1 MYIYLFFVNHMSRL
15 HPGIHVHGEVP
26 MKKIVSIQ
34 DVSCFGKC
42 SQTIALPVLSAMGI
56 ETAIIPTA
64 VLSTHTMF
72 SDFTFKDLTDE
83 IKPIMDHWVDQKLSF
98 DGILTGYIGDS
109 RQIQLISEFYDKF
122 GNENN
127 INILDPV
134 FGDNGKLY
142 PIFDLNYVKEIAK
155 LCTKVDYIVPNITEA
170 AFTSEIPYKEAHDM
184 DYVNELHD
192 ILHAKGV
199 KNSIITSIRIGDDN
213 GISARLEDGSS
224 FTVFKKNIDVSF
236 HGTGDLFASAFAGAM
251 LNGFPIEKASEI
263 AVDYVRETLLTTL
276 ENDDHSWYGVDFET
290 TIPKLLKMIG
300 KV

>member
-1 MYIYLFFVNHMSRL
+1 
-15 HPGIHVHGEVP
+15 

-72 SDFTFKDLTDE
+72 SDFTFRDLTDE
-83 IKPIMDHWVDQKLSF
+83 ITPIMNHWIDQKIAF
-98 DGILTGYIGDS
+98 DGILTGYIGDI
-109 RQIQLISEFYDKF
+109 RQIQIISEFYDKF
-122 GNENN
+122 GNEGN

-142 PIFDLNYVKEIAK
+142 PIFDLSYTKEIAK

-170 AFTSEIPYKEAHDM
+170 AFIAEVPYRETHDM

-192 ILHAKGV
+192 ILRDKGV

-224 FTVFKKNIDVSF
+224 FTVFRKNIDVAY
-236 HGTGDLFASAFAGAM
+236 HGTGDLFASALAGAI
-251 LNGFPIEKASEI
+251 LNGFSIEKASEI
-263 AVDYVRETLLTTL
+263 AVDYVRKTLLVTL
-276 ENDDHSWYGVDFET
+276 ENENHSWYGVDFET
-290 TIPKLLKMIG
+290 TLPDLMKMIG
-300 KV
+300 RI